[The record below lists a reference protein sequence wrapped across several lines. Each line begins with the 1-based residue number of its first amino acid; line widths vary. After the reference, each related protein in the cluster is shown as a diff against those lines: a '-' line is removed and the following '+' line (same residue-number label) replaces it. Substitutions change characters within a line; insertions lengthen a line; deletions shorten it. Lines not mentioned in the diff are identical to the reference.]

1 MDELLKLMPVV
12 TNDGRITDPLKRG
25 GGKPKNMC
33 EALDYIENKGK
44 EIGKEIGKR
53 EGADWMCLEMLKLLI
68 RKANYTP
75 EEAIEFAEIPK
86 EDRERYRIMLEEE
99 TEDQTA

>member
-1 MDELLKLMPVV
+1 MPVV

-44 EIGKEIGKR
+44 EIGKR
-53 EGADWMCLEMLKLLI
+53 EGADWMCLEMLHALI
-68 RKANYTP
+68 CNTDYSPEKAMEVTN
-75 EEAIEFAEIPK
+75 IPM
-86 EDRERYRIMLEEE
+86 EDRERYAILLKERSQTQ
-99 TEDQTA
+99 TE